1 VCICVYLCA
10 SPPPILAA
18 PSHHAHPR
26 ASVLILDSARI
37 PRSEKVLAA
46 MAAGAA
52 VWEDR
57 AGLAWLV
64 RHWDGGQSTRLV
76 TLVPNMQKLWCG
88 CQYLASYRC
97 FVDFY
102 M

>member
-1 VCICVYLCA
+1 VKKKKFVW
-10 SPPPILAA
+10 
-18 PSHHAHPR
+18 
-26 ASVLILDSARI
+26 
-37 PRSEKVLAA
+37 
-46 MAAGAA
+46 AGVKKKKKWDFG

-57 AGLAWLV
+57 AGMAWLV